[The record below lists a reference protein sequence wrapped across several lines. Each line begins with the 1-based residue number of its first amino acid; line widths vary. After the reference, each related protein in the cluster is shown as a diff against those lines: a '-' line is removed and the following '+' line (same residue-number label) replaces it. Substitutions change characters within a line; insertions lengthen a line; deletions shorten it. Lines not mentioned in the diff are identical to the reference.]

1 MQAAAGE
8 AQTMGL
14 PLVTGTKAYWFLARA
29 GGVTA
34 YLLLWFATL
43 WGVLMAGKMT
53 KGVVDP
59 PLAFGLHEFFPTL
72 AMVFA
77 AIHAAVLLGDAYIG
91 FNLID
96 MLVPFQ
102 APYRTVWTG
111 LGSLAFYLSVALIAS
126 FYLKRLVNRKLWRA
140 FHYTAYLAFTLALVH
155 GLMAGTDSTL
165 PAVRWMYIL
174 TGASLLFAT
183 IYRILAMA
191 KPARAAAPAIR
202 PTRPAAPAGLALA
215 TVPVEVRPRRC
226 AGLRN
231 QMAVPRRRG
240 EHVAPAQGVM
250 DTDGRDLPIS
260 DP

>member
-34 YLLLWFATL
+34 YFLLWFATL

-77 AIHAAVLLGDAYIG
+77 AIHAVVLLGDAYIG
-91 FNLID
+91 FNLFD
-96 MLVPFQ
+96 VLVPFR
-102 APYRTVWTG
+102 APYRTLWTG

-140 FHYTAYLAFTLALVH
+140 FHYMAYVAFTLALVH

-183 IYRILAMA
+183 IYRILAMT
-191 KPARAAAPAIR
+191 KPARTATPAARTAR
-202 PTRPAAPAGLALA
+202 LTAPAGMELA
-215 TVPVEVRPRRC
+215 TVPADSRPTPVRR
-226 AGLRN
+226 AVRN
-231 QMAVPRRRG
+231 PVA
-240 EHVAPAQGVM
+240 APA
-250 DTDGRDLPIS
+250 DAETW
-260 DP
+260 

>member
-1 MQAAAGE
+1 MDAAPVLHAAAGE

-34 YLLLWFATL
+34 YLLLWFGTL
-43 WGVLMAGKMT
+43 WGVLMTGKLT

-59 PLAFGLHEFFPTL
+59 PLAFGLHEFFPIL
-72 AMVFA
+72 ALVFA

-96 MLVPFQ
+96 ILVPFQ
-102 APYRTVWTG
+102 APYRTLWTG

-174 TGASLLFAT
+174 TGALLLFAT

-191 KPARAAAPAIR
+191 KPARASAPAIR
-202 PTRPAAPAGLALA
+202 PSRPAAYAGLTLA
-215 TVPVEVRPRRC
+215 TVPADVHPTPMRRAAQPAPP
-226 AGLRN
+226 AG
-231 QMAVPRRRG
+231 
-240 EHVAPAQGVM
+240 APDRAA
-250 DTDGRDLPIS
+250 
-260 DP
+260 